1 MLCHSSQPSSPGP
14 ETTPERMQQKRL
26 TLVKKRNVYRLGE
39 VGEVGE
45 KLGEAGL
52 YTGELGEMLEGEMLD
67 GDGPVELCGL
77 H

>member
-1 MLCHSSQPSSPGP
+1 M
-14 ETTPERMQQKRL
+14 
-26 TLVKKRNVYRLGE
+26 KKKNAYRLGE

-52 YTGELGEMLEGEMLD
+52 YTGELGEMLEGEILD

>member
-1 MLCHSSQPSSPGP
+1 
-14 ETTPERMQQKRL
+14 MQQKCPA
-26 TLVKKRNVYRLGE
+26 LVKKKNVYRLGE

-52 YTGELGEMLEGEMLD
+52 YTGELGEMLEGEILE
-67 GDGPVELCGL
+67 GDGPVELWGL